1 MFNPVHITK
10 MPRRNTMPRLHL
22 SEVAGGIYLGPISV
36 LMTNQLLEIR
46 ESVQGSVELDTRD
59 SLEADWRSVQLGTG
73 RQNWEFDAPLSLN
86 GHALSLPI
94 PDNVLKMTD
103 A

>member
-1 MFNPVHITK
+1 
-10 MPRRNTMPRLHL
+10 MPRLHL

-59 SLEADWRSVQLGTG
+59 SLEADWRSV
-73 RQNWEFDAPLSLN
+73 
-86 GHALSLPI
+86 H
-94 PDNVLKMTD
+94 
-103 A
+103 

>member
-1 MFNPVHITK
+1 MV
-10 MPRRNTMPRLHL
+10 RLDVV
-22 SEVAGGIYLGPISV
+22 EVVSV
-36 LMTNQLLEIR
+36 TLVKAIMTVQLEKTSYNR
-46 ESVQGSVELDTRD
+46 VFRSVELETRD
-59 SLEADWRSVQLGTG
+59 SLEADWRSVPLGTG